1 MNFKHLLMDLNRI
14 ERVINE
20 TVMDEVERG
29 LINDQAP
36 ETIKLPVDDLL
47 GDLIIAILD
56 DLRLPKYIVEKDVE
70 GDKITLQIDSK
81 CVSDIYRDLNTN
93 WKAEAEVIKQ
103 QYFDDKG
110 VKKKKKEILK
120 EFGFLKKFG

>member
-1 MNFKHLLMDLNRI
+1 MDLNRI

-70 GDKITLQIDSK
+70 DDKITLQIDSK
-81 CVSDIYRDLNTN
+81 CVSDAYNDLKAN
-93 WKAEAEVIKQ
+93 WRVEADVIKQ
-103 QYFDDKG
+103 QYFKDKG
-110 VKKKKKEILK
+110 VY
-120 EFGFLKKFG
+120 

>member
-36 ETIKLPVDDLL
+36 ETIKLPIDDLL

-70 GDKITLQIDSK
+70 DDKITLQIDSK
-81 CVSDIYRDLNTN
+81 RVSDIYIDLNTN

-103 QYFDDKG
+103 QYFNDKG
-110 VKKKKKEILK
+110 VK
-120 EFGFLKKFG
+120 

>member
-36 ETIKLPVDDLL
+36 ETIKLPIDDLL

-81 CVSDIYRDLNTN
+81 RVSDIYRDLNTN

-103 QYFDDKG
+103 QYFNDKG
-110 VKKKKKEILK
+110 VK
-120 EFGFLKKFG
+120 

>member
-36 ETIKLPVDDLL
+36 ETIKLPIDDLL

-70 GDKITLQIDSK
+70 DDKITLQIDSK
-81 CVSDIYRDLNTN
+81 CVSDAYNDLKAN
-93 WKAEAEVIKQ
+93 WRVEADVIKQ
-103 QYFDDKG
+103 QYFKDKG
-110 VKKKKKEILK
+110 VY
-120 EFGFLKKFG
+120 

>member
-36 ETIKLPVDDLL
+36 ETIKLPIDDLL

-70 GDKITLQIDSK
+70 DDKITLQIDSK
-81 CVSDIYRDLNTN
+81 RVSDIYRDLNTN
-93 WKAEAEVIKQ
+93 WKVEAEVIKQ
-103 QYFDDKG
+103 QYFNDKG
-110 VKKKKKEILK
+110 VK
-120 EFGFLKKFG
+120 

>member
-1 MNFKHLLMDLNRI
+1 MMNFKHLLMDLNRI

-47 GDLIIAILD
+47 GDLVIAILD

-81 CVSDIYRDLNTN
+81 RVSDIYRDLNTN

-103 QYFDDKG
+103 QYFKDKG
-110 VKKKKKEILK
+110 VY
-120 EFGFLKKFG
+120 

>member
-29 LINDQAP
+29 FINDQAP
-36 ETIKLPVDDLL
+36 ETIKLPIDDLL

-70 GDKITLQIDSK
+70 DDKITLQIDSK
-81 CVSDIYRDLNTN
+81 CVSDAYDDLKAN
-93 WKAEAEVIKQ
+93 WRVEADVIKQ
-103 QYFDDKG
+103 QYFKDKG
-110 VKKKKKEILK
+110 VY
-120 EFGFLKKFG
+120 

>member
-36 ETIKLPVDDLL
+36 ETIKLPIDDLL

-81 CVSDIYRDLNTN
+81 RVSDIYRDLNTN

-103 QYFDDKG
+103 Q
-110 VKKKKKEILK
+110 
-120 EFGFLKKFG
+120 

>member
-70 GDKITLQIDSK
+70 DDKITLQIDSK
-81 CVSDIYRDLNTN
+81 RVSDIYRDLNTN
-93 WKAEAEVIKQ
+93 WKVEAEVIKQ
-103 QYFDDKG
+103 QYFNDKG
-110 VKKKKKEILK
+110 VY
-120 EFGFLKKFG
+120 

>member
-36 ETIKLPVDDLL
+36 ETIKLPIDDLL

-70 GDKITLQIDSK
+70 DDKITLQIDSK
-81 CVSDIYRDLNTN
+81 CVSYAYNNLKAN
-93 WKAEAEVIKQ
+93 WRVEADVIKQ
-103 QYFDDKG
+103 QYFKDKG
-110 VKKKKKEILK
+110 VY
-120 EFGFLKKFG
+120 

>member
-36 ETIKLPVDDLL
+36 ETIKLPIDDLL

-70 GDKITLQIDSK
+70 DDKITLQIDSK
-81 CVSDIYRDLNTN
+81 RVSDIYRDLNTN
-93 WKAEAEVIKQ
+93 WKVEAEVIKQ
-103 QYFDDKG
+103 QYFNDKG
-110 VKKKKKEILK
+110 VE
-120 EFGFLKKFG
+120 

>member
-20 TVMDEVERG
+20 IVMDEVERG

-81 CVSDIYRDLNTN
+81 RVSDIYRDLNTN
-93 WKAEAEVIKQ
+93 WKAETEVIKQ
-103 QYFDDKG
+103 QYFKNKG
-110 VKKKKKEILK
+110 VY
-120 EFGFLKKFG
+120 

>member
-81 CVSDIYRDLNTN
+81 RVSDIYRDLNTN
-93 WKAEAEVIKQ
+93 WKVEAEVIKQ
-103 QYFDDKG
+103 QYFNDKG
-110 VKKKKKEILK
+110 VY
-120 EFGFLKKFG
+120 

>member
-36 ETIKLPVDDLL
+36 ETIKLPIDDLL

-70 GDKITLQIDSK
+70 DDKITLQIESK
-81 CVSDIYRDLNTN
+81 CVSDAYKDL
-93 WKAEAEVIKQ
+93 
-103 QYFDDKG
+103 
-110 VKKKKKEILK
+110 
-120 EFGFLKKFG
+120 

>member
-36 ETIKLPVDDLL
+36 ETIKLPIDDLL

-81 CVSDIYRDLNTN
+81 RVSDIYRDLNTN
-93 WKAEAEVIKQ
+93 WKAETEVIKQ
-103 QYFDDKG
+103 QYFKDKG
-110 VKKKKKEILK
+110 VY
-120 EFGFLKKFG
+120 

>member
-1 MNFKHLLMDLNRI
+1 MDLNRI

-36 ETIKLPVDDLL
+36 ETIKLPIDDLL

-70 GDKITLQIDSK
+70 DDKITLQIDSK
-81 CVSDIYRDLNTN
+81 RVSDIYRDLNAN

-103 QYFDDKG
+103 QYFKDKG
-110 VKKKKKEILK
+110 VY
-120 EFGFLKKFG
+120 

>member
-81 CVSDIYRDLNTN
+81 RVSDIYRDLNTN
-93 WKAEAEVIKQ
+93 WKAETEVIKQ
-103 QYFDDKG
+103 QYFKDKG
-110 VKKKKKEILK
+110 VY
-120 EFGFLKKFG
+120 

>member
-36 ETIKLPVDDLL
+36 ETIKLPIDDLL
-47 GDLIIAILD
+47 GDLIIAVLD
-56 DLRLPKYIVEKDVE
+56 DLRLPKCIIEKDVE
-70 GDKITLQIDSK
+70 DDKITLQIDSK
-81 CVSDIYRDLNTN
+81 RVSDIYRDLNAN
-93 WKAEAEVIKQ
+93 WKVETEVIKQ
-103 QYFDDKG
+103 QYFNDKG
-110 VKKKKKEILK
+110 VY
-120 EFGFLKKFG
+120 

>member
-1 MNFKHLLMDLNRI
+1 MDLNRI

-36 ETIKLPVDDLL
+36 ETIKLPIDDLL

-70 GDKITLQIDSK
+70 DDKITLQIDSK
-81 CVSDIYRDLNTN
+81 RVSDIYRDLNTN
-93 WKAEAEVIKQ
+93 WKAETEVIKQ
-103 QYFDDKG
+103 QYFKDKG
-110 VKKKKKEILK
+110 VY
-120 EFGFLKKFG
+120 

>member
-1 MNFKHLLMDLNRI
+1 MDLNRI

-36 ETIKLPVDDLL
+36 ETIKLRIDDLL

-70 GDKITLQIDSK
+70 DDKITLQIDSK
-81 CVSDIYRDLNTN
+81 RVSDIYRDLNTN
-93 WKAEAEVIKQ
+93 WKVEAEVIKQ
-103 QYFDDKG
+103 QYFNDKG
-110 VKKKKKEILK
+110 VY
-120 EFGFLKKFG
+120 

>member
-36 ETIKLPVDDLL
+36 ETIKLPIDDLL

-70 GDKITLQIDSK
+70 DDKITLQIDSK
-81 CVSDIYRDLNTN
+81 RVSDIYRDLNAN
-93 WKAEAEVIKQ
+93 WKVETEVIKQ
-103 QYFDDKG
+103 QYFNDKG
-110 VKKKKKEILK
+110 VY
-120 EFGFLKKFG
+120 

>member
-36 ETIKLPVDDLL
+36 ETIKLPIDDLL

-56 DLRLPKYIVEKDVE
+56 D
-70 GDKITLQIDSK
+70 
-81 CVSDIYRDLNTN
+81 
-93 WKAEAEVIKQ
+93 
-103 QYFDDKG
+103 
-110 VKKKKKEILK
+110 
-120 EFGFLKKFG
+120 

>member
-81 CVSDIYRDLNTN
+81 RVSDIYRDLNTN

-110 VKKKKKEILK
+110 VY
-120 EFGFLKKFG
+120 

>member
-29 LINDQAP
+29 LINDQST
-36 ETIKLPVDDLL
+36 ETIKLTIDDLL

-81 CVSDIYRDLNTN
+81 CVSDAYNDLKAN
-93 WKAEAEVIKQ
+93 WRVEADVIKQ
-103 QYFDDKG
+103 QYFKDKG
-110 VKKKKKEILK
+110 VY
-120 EFGFLKKFG
+120 

>member
-70 GDKITLQIDSK
+70 DDKITLQIDSK
-81 CVSDIYRDLNTN
+81 CVSDAYNDLKAN
-93 WKAEAEVIKQ
+93 WRVEADVIKQ
-103 QYFDDKG
+103 QYFKDKG
-110 VKKKKKEILK
+110 VY
-120 EFGFLKKFG
+120 

>member
-1 MNFKHLLMDLNRI
+1 MDLNRI

-29 LINDQAP
+29 FINDQAP
-36 ETIKLPVDDLL
+36 ETIKLPIDDLL

-70 GDKITLQIDSK
+70 DDKITLQIDSK
-81 CVSDIYRDLNTN
+81 CVSDAYNDLKAN
-93 WKAEAEVIKQ
+93 WRVEADVIKQ
-103 QYFDDKG
+103 QHFKEKG
-110 VKKKKKEILK
+110 VY
-120 EFGFLKKFG
+120 

>member
-47 GDLIIAILD
+47 GDLISAILD

-70 GDKITLQIDSK
+70 GDKITL
-81 CVSDIYRDLNTN
+81 
-93 WKAEAEVIKQ
+93 
-103 QYFDDKG
+103 
-110 VKKKKKEILK
+110 
-120 EFGFLKKFG
+120 

>member
-70 GDKITLQIDSK
+70 DDKITLQIDSK
-81 CVSDIYRDLNTN
+81 RVSDIYRDLNTN

-103 QYFDDKG
+103 QYFKDKG
-110 VKKKKKEILK
+110 VY
-120 EFGFLKKFG
+120 